1 MNNMV
6 IIYSKDIVDLFYI
19 GSMRDIKEYLR
30 YIVLKK

>member
-6 IIYSKDIVDLFYI
+6 IIYIKDIVDLFYI
-19 GSMRDIKEYLR
+19 GGMRDIKEYLR